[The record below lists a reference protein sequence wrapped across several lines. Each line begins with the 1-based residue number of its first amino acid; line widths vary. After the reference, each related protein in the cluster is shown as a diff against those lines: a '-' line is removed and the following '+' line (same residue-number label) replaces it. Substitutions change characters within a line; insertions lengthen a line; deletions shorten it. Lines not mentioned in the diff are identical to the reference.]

1 MSRERARR
9 RAVRL
14 AEAEAARTAR
24 ERARRRTERRR
35 AALRRLRPRRPD
47 RRRGR
52 LFARRPPGQRAAI
65 ATAMLGVLGLTWL
78 LVDSL
83 SLRILITFLVV
94 LTAPALVVLT
104 FDRRI

>member
-1 MSRERARR
+1 VSKERAQR

-14 AEAEAARTAR
+14 AEAEAVRTAR
-24 ERARRRTERRR
+24 DRARRRAERRR
-35 AALRRLRPRRPD
+35 VALRRLRPRRAE
-47 RRRGR
+47 RRTGR

-65 ATAMLGVLGLTWL
+65 VTAGLGVLGLTWL

-83 SLRILITFLVV
+83 AVRVGITVLVA